1 MNYRSK
7 THPLPLPKGGEM
19 GMTIPGIYKHIQI
32 MKIKR
37 NLKSIIK
44 PLPWGGVGVGLLLL
58 SLSSCGLY
66 NKYERP
72 EVVADGIVRD
82 PVAAN
87 GALQQTDTTSFGNLP
102 WRQLFTDPQL
112 QTLIEQGL
120 EKNPDLL
127 NAALNVQIVNEALK
141 CARLAFLP
149 SVALTPQGTIS
160 TLMTDPSVTTKT
172 YQLPV
177 SASWNVDLFG
187 NLLNAKRSAQMQLI
201 ATKDYQTVVK
211 CNIVTGIA
219 NLYYTLLMLD
229 RQVEIINDMEQL
241 TKETWDKMKF
251 MHDNRV
257 GYRSNAVQSAEAA
270 YYSVQSQKV
279 DLLRQ
284 MREVENSLS
293 LLIAQPAQS
302 IRRGRLADQSLPSQ
316 FATGVSIQ
324 LLNNRADVHSA
335 EMALAQCFYDV
346 QQARSR
352 FYPSITITGSGIF
365 TNNNGLINPGK
376 MLWSAVGSLVQPIF
390 QHGQIVAGLKVAK
403 MQYEQKYNSWQNTVL
418 KAGNEV
424 SNALVSYN
432 ASAEKGELD
441 SKRVAVLK
449 KNVED
454 TRKLMESSANTTY
467 LEVISAQSN
476 LLNAEINEVTD
487 QFNKMQAVVNLYQ
500 ALGGGAK

>member
-1 MNYRSK
+1 
-7 THPLPLPKGGEM
+7 
-19 GMTIPGIYKHIQI
+19 MTNH
-32 MKIKR
+32 
-37 NLKSIIK
+37 K

-66 NKYERP
+66 NKYDRP
-72 EVVADGIVRD
+72 DVVTDDIVRD
-82 PVAAN
+82 PVAQN
-87 GALQQTDTTSFGNLP
+87 GALQSTDTTSFGNLP
-102 WRQLFTDPQL
+102 WRELFTDPQL
-112 QTLIEQGL
+112 RLLIEQGL

-127 NAALNVQIVNEALK
+127 NAALNVQMVNEALK

-160 TLMTDPSVTTKT
+160 KLMTDPAVTTKS
-172 YQLPV
+172 YQLPI

-201 ATKDYQTVVK
+201 ATKDYQTVVQ
-211 CNIVTGIA
+211 CNIISGIA

-229 RQVEIINDMEQL
+229 RQVEIVNDMEQL
-241 TKETWDKMKF
+241 TKETWEMMKF
-251 MHDNRV
+251 MHENRV
-257 GYRSNAVQSAEAA
+257 GYRSTAVQSAEAA
-270 YYSVQSQKV
+270 YYSVQAQKV

-284 MREVENSLS
+284 TRETENALS
-293 LLIAQPAQS
+293 LLIAQPAQT
-302 IRRGRLADQSLPSQ
+302 IQRGKLADQSLPTS
-316 FATGVSIQ
+316 FATGVSIE

-335 EMALAQCFYDV
+335 EMTLAQCFYDV

-352 FYPSITITGSGIF
+352 FYPSITITGTGAF
-365 TNNNGLINPGK
+365 TNSNGVVNPGK
-376 MLWSAVGSLVQPIF
+376 LLLSAVGSLVQPIF

-403 MQYEQKYNSWQNTVL
+403 MQYEQSYNKWQNAVL

-432 ASAEKGELD
+432 SSAEKGELE

-449 KNVED
+449 QNVED
-454 TRKLMESSANTTY
+454 TKKLMSSSSNTTY

-476 LLNAEINEVTD
+476 LLNAEISEVTD
-487 QFNKMQAVVNLYQ
+487 QFNKMQAVVNLYL